1 MLVIRFGKWCHK
13 SGNIFCYDRVYTNR
27 GGRTPFCVIKFRH
40 VGQPHKP
47 FNLKGGVF
55 IVSRYGDYKKDNLS
69 YEIDEFLESH
79 SISELLEIVAYC
91 VEIVESEKS
100 S

>member
-1 MLVIRFGKWCHK
+1 M
-13 SGNIFCYDRVYTNR
+13 
-27 GGRTPFCVIKFRH
+27 
-40 VGQPHKP
+40 
-47 FNLKGGVF
+47 
-55 IVSRYGDYKKDNLS
+55 SRYGDYKKDNLS